1 MLWTLEDMQIQSDV
15 INDTSYFCCF

>member
-15 INDTSYFCCF
+15 INDTSYFCWF